1 MWWPFIALAFPISL
15 ADVRSYS
22 IPNIYLW
29 WLLALCTPR
38 VVFYGFGPIPRI
50 FLIIVILALLHLV
63 GLGMGDVKLLSII
76 FLYLNPLSNISFEDT
91 CAISH
96 VQRNCVCNLGNAL
109 ETQIT
114 SENPASPQHLCWAGT
129 LFGVKIGPLSVTIGS
144 CVG

>member
-22 IPNIYLW
+22 IPNVYLW

-50 FLIIVILALLHLV
+50 VFITVILVLLHLV

-76 FLYLNPLSNISFEDT
+76 FLYLNPLSNISFEILALFLMCSAT
-91 CAISH
+91 VHAISE
-96 VQRNCVCNLGNAL
+96 AL
-109 ETQIT
+109 WKRKLPQKIPLAP
-114 SENPASPQHLCWAGT
+114 SIFAGLALYLASR
-129 LFGVKIGPLSVTIGS
+129 
-144 CVG
+144 

>member
-22 IPNIYLW
+22 IPNVYLW

-50 FLIIVILALLHLV
+50 VFITVILVLLHLV

-76 FLYLNPLSNISFEDT
+76 FLYLNPLSNISFEILALFLMCSAT
-91 CAISH
+91 VHAISETLWKRKLP
-96 VQRNCVCNLGNAL
+96 QKIPLAPSIFAGLAL
-109 ETQIT
+109 YL
-114 SENPASPQHLCWAGT
+114 ASR
-129 LFGVKIGPLSVTIGS
+129 
-144 CVG
+144 

>member
-50 FLIIVILALLHLV
+50 FLIIVILALLLLV

-76 FLYLNPLSNISFEDT
+76 FLNLNPLSNINFEELAIFLICSAT
-91 CAISH
+91 VYAISETLWKRKLP
-96 VQRNCVCNLGNAL
+96 QKIPLAPSIFAGLAL
-109 ETQIT
+109 YL
-114 SENPASPQHLCWAGT
+114 ASR
-129 LFGVKIGPLSVTIGS
+129 
-144 CVG
+144 

>member
-22 IPNIYLW
+22 IPNVYLW

-50 FLIIVILALLHLV
+50 VFITVILVLLHLV

-76 FLYLNPLSNISFEDT
+76 FLYLNPLSNISFEILALFLMCSAT
-91 CAISH
+91 VHAISETLWKRKLP
-96 VQRNCVCNLGNAL
+96 QKIPLAPCIFAGLAL
-109 ETQIT
+109 YL
-114 SENPASPQHLCWAGT
+114 ASR
-129 LFGVKIGPLSVTIGS
+129 
-144 CVG
+144 

>member
-22 IPNIYLW
+22 IPNVYLW

-50 FLIIVILALLHLV
+50 VFITVILVLLHLV

-76 FLYLNPLSNISFEDT
+76 FLYLNPLSNISFEILALFLIST
-91 CAISH
+91 ATVYAISESLWKRKLP
-96 VQRNCVCNLGNAL
+96 QRIPLAPSIFAGLAL
-109 ETQIT
+109 YL
-114 SENPASPQHLCWAGT
+114 ASR
-129 LFGVKIGPLSVTIGS
+129 
-144 CVG
+144 

>member
-29 WLLALCTPR
+29 WLLALCTPQ
-38 VVFYGFGPIPRI
+38 VVLYGFGPIPRI

-76 FLYLNPLSNISFEDT
+76 FLYLNPLSNISFEILALFLMCSAT
-91 CAISH
+91 VHAISETLWKRKLP
-96 VQRNCVCNLGNAL
+96 QKIPLAPSIFAGLAL
-109 ETQIT
+109 YL
-114 SENPASPQHLCWAGT
+114 ASR
-129 LFGVKIGPLSVTIGS
+129 
-144 CVG
+144 

>member
-29 WLLALCTPR
+29 WLLALCTPQ
-38 VVFYGFGPIPRI
+38 VVLYGFGPIPRI

-76 FLYLNPLSNISFEDT
+76 FLYLNPLSNINFEALAIFLM
-91 CAISH
+91 CSANVYAISETLWKRKLP
-96 VQRNCVCNLGNAL
+96 QKIPLAPSIFAGLAL
-109 ETQIT
+109 YL
-114 SENPASPQHLCWAGT
+114 ASR
-129 LFGVKIGPLSVTIGS
+129 
-144 CVG
+144 

>member
-38 VVFYGFGPIPRI
+38 VVFCGFGPIPRI

-76 FLYLNPLSNISFEDT
+76 SLYLNPLSNINFEALAIFLMCSAT
-91 CAISH
+91 VYAISETLWKRKLP
-96 VQRNCVCNLGNAL
+96 QKIPLAPSIFAGLAL
-109 ETQIT
+109 YL
-114 SENPASPQHLCWAGT
+114 ASR
-129 LFGVKIGPLSVTIGS
+129 
-144 CVG
+144 

>member
-29 WLLALCTPR
+29 WLLALCTPQ

-50 FLIIVILALLHLV
+50 VSIAVILALLHLV

-76 FLYLNPLSNISFEDT
+76 FLYLNPLSNISFEILALFLMCSAT
-91 CAISH
+91 VHAISE
-96 VQRNCVCNLGNAL
+96 AL
-109 ETQIT
+109 WKRKLPQKIPLAP
-114 SENPASPQHLCWAGT
+114 SIFAGLALYLASR
-129 LFGVKIGPLSVTIGS
+129 
-144 CVG
+144 